1 MDKTLQDL
9 YYGKIFPAEQF
20 QPLIDEFSA
29 LQQKFYQDYDDF
41 IKKLGSPLDQ
51 EFKRIMDEQL
61 NLLPFNFTQ
70 SFIDG
75 FRLGAKIVIEI
86 YGDEHQKP
94 NYDK

>member
-9 YYGKIFPAEQF
+9 YYGKLNPAEQF
-20 QPLIDEFSA
+20 QPLIDEFYT
-29 LQQKFYQDYDDF
+29 LQQKFYRDYDDF
-41 IKKLGSPLDQ
+41 IKKLDSPLDQ

-61 NLLPFNFTQ
+61 NLLPLNLTQ

-86 YGDEHQKP
+86 YDDKRPASEHQK
-94 NYDK
+94 